1 MPDAGMPVKKLVRHR
16 HFYRQSNASVLH
28 RHSGIRMSPV
38 PLWVSISPAL
48 PSYDIVIYL
57 YLTTSHLGVMRKGGQ
72 YPSTSVFVVSISG
85 KPFAIAS

>member
-38 PLWVSISPAL
+38 LLVVSISPAL
-48 PSYDIVIYL
+48 LSYDFVI
-57 YLTTSHLGVMRKGGQ
+57 TC
-72 YPSTSVFVVSISG
+72 I
-85 KPFAIAS
+85 